1 MFSGELDVRGL
12 SDAMG
17 LPETEVNH
25 RLYGGREPLLGGAGG
40 TMGATASL
48 SKPTQT
54 KHRHPLL
61 ARYRPAPAGD
71 DELLTQAQAAQE
83 LGFTPASVCNLV
95 KKGRLATVKRGGR
108 RFILRAT
115 LEAFRAVRF
124 PANRQEV
131 MTVQQAMRELGLTT
145 EHSVYRLLRQNGIK
159 PQKFGVQI
167 YLTRGEL
174 DTVQRARKGK
184 GLVRSTQPEASI
196 AAAPADTSA
205 PTIAPTAPA
214 PIVAPTVQTHTSA
227 QAPTVEAQAQAPA
240 VDLAPVAHP
249 ERPVYAGPNRPRK
262 RGESYVQ
269 ATRTVPDPVSPT
281 GFAVRRGTPV
291 CRDDLSDLHVLVFK
305 KSRGALADRLRYA
318 PLETIDERA
327 PNGETPLHHAARRGH
342 LHGAALLLAHGADV
356 HAVDE
361 FGLTPLHHAAE
372 QGHRDV
378 VLQLIAF
385 GARPDRKSYDGQT
398 AFDLA
403 KDAGTRDV
411 LKAARA
417 LG

>member
-1 MFSGELDVRGL
+1 MFSGELDVRSL

-25 RLYGGREPLLGGAGG
+25 RLYGGREPLLGGATGA
-40 TMGATASL
+40 MGATASL
-48 SKPTQT
+48 PKQTQT
-54 KHRHPLL
+54 EHRHPFL
-61 ARYRPAPAGD
+61 ARYHPAPAGD

-124 PANRQEV
+124 PANPQEV

-159 PQKFGVQI
+159 PTKFGVQI
-167 YLTRGEL
+167 FLTRDEL
-174 DTVQRARKGK
+174 DTIQRARRGK
-184 GLVRSTQPEASI
+184 GLGHSTQPDASI
-196 AAAPADTSA
+196 APVPVDDSA
-205 PTIAPTAPA
+205 PTIAPTAPT
-214 PIVAPTVQTHTSA
+214 PIVAPTGQNLTSA
-227 QAPTVEAQAQAPA
+227 QAPVVEAQAP
-240 VDLAPVAHP
+240 VLGLAPVAHP

-262 RGESYVQ
+262 NGESYVQ

-318 PLETIDERA
+318 PLETIDGRA

-342 LHGAALLLAHGADV
+342 LHGAALLLAHGAEV

-398 AFDLA
+398 ASDLA
-403 KDAGTRDV
+403 KDVGTRDV

>member
-40 TMGATASL
+40 TMGGTASL
-48 SKPTQT
+48 PKPTQT
-54 KHRHPLL
+54 KHRHPFL
-61 ARYRPAPAGD
+61 ARYHPAPAGD
-71 DELLTQAQAAQE
+71 DELLTQAQVAHE
-83 LGFTPASVCNLV
+83 LGFTQASVCNLV

-131 MTVQQAMRELGLTT
+131 MTVKQAMRELGLTT
-145 EHSVYRLLRQNGIK
+145 EHSVYRLLRENGVTPK
-159 PQKFGVQI
+159 KFGLQI
-167 YLTRGEL
+167 YLTRDEL
-174 DTVQRARKGK
+174 DTIQRARKGK
-184 GLVRSTQPEASI
+184 GQGHSTEPEASI
-196 AAAPADTSA
+196 APALADTST

-214 PIVAPTVQTHTSA
+214 PIVAPTV
-227 QAPTVEAQAQAPA
+227 EAQAPA
-240 VDLAPVAHP
+240 LELTPVAHP

-262 RGESYVQ
+262 KGESYVQ

-291 CRDDLSDLHVLVFK
+291 CSDDLSDLHMLVFK

-318 PLETIDERA
+318 PLETIDGRA

-356 HAVDE
+356 HSVDE

-385 GARPDRKSYDGQT
+385 GARPERKSYDGQT
-398 AFDLA
+398 ASDLA

>member
-1 MFSGELDVRGL
+1 MFSGELDYRGL
-12 SDAMG
+12 SDALG
-17 LPETEVNH
+17 LPANEVNH
-25 RLYGGREPLLGGAGG
+25 RLYGGREPLLVGAGG
-40 TMGATASL
+40 TMSETASL
-48 SKPTQT
+48 SKRNPPT
-54 KHRHPLL
+54 KHRHPFL

-71 DELLTQAQAAQE
+71 DELLTQAQVAHE

-95 KKGRLATVKRGGR
+95 KKGRLATVARGGR

-131 MTVQQAMRELGLTT
+131 MTVKQAMRELGLAS

-159 PQKFGVQI
+159 PTKFGGKI
-167 YLTRGEL
+167 YLSRAEL
-174 DTVQRARKGK
+174 DTVRRARRGK

-196 AAAPADTSA
+196 APAPADTSA
-205 PTIAPTAPA
+205 PTIEPMAPE
-214 PIVAPTVQTHTSA
+214 PIVAPTVQTRTPA
-227 QAPTVEAQAQAPA
+227 QAPTVEAQAPA
-240 VDLAPVAHP
+240 LDLAPVAHP

-262 RGESYVQ
+262 KGESYVQ
-269 ATRTVPDPVSPT
+269 AARTVPDPVSPT

-305 KSRGALADRLRYA
+305 KSRGALADRLRFA

-398 AFDLA
+398 VSDLA